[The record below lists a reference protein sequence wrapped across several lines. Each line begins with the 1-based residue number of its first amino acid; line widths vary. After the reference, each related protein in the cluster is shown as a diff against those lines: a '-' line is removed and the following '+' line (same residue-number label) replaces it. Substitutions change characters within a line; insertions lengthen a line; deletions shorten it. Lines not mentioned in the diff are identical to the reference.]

1 LKDPGRKVINTTSAS
16 IREIAD
22 TIAGA
27 MNLET
32 KLVCAYG
39 SHQIPEKGIRSSSIS
54 DCVASAIYQIAAG
67 MINHPLYAGDEPGQL
82 FCRCIGGPAWFGFG
96 PFDPRLT
103 GMMATGSKDMEDCAP
118 KYLKESKT
126 VAYISYQTVGVIAP
140 MGRYVV
146 MRSCHDMSE
155 DPGVRCVACFATA
168 AQIRDLCALAHFQ
181 RCDVFDA
188 ISIPWGPACAT
199 MVTYPAGMAENASAD
214 RIYAGPTDPS
224 SKEWLPED
232 CMVLGIP
239 FKIAGAM
246 AEDIERSFIGRRSPK

>member
-1 LKDPGRKVINTTSAS
+1 LKDHGSKVVNMTGATIS
-16 IREIAD
+16 EIAD

-27 MNLET
+27 INLET

-39 SHQIPEKGIRSSSIS
+39 CDQIPEKGIRSSSIS

-67 MINHPLYAGDEPGQL
+67 KVTEPLYVGDEPGQS

-96 PFDPRLT
+96 PFDPRLM
-103 GMMATGSKDMEDCAP
+103 GLIATGSMDIEDSAP
-118 KYLKESKT
+118 KYLKESETIAHK
-126 VAYISYQTVGVIAP
+126 SYQTVGEIAP
-140 MGRYVV
+140 LGRYVV

-155 DPGVRCVACFATA
+155 DTGLRCMVCFATA
-168 AQIRDLCALAHFQ
+168 AQIRDLCALAHF
-181 RCDVFDA
+181 RRADVFDA

-214 RIYAGPTDPS
+214 RIYAGPADSS